1 MTKLRAIYL
10 TSTFLTLIF
19 AISIINLLKGT
30 TNLSVYE
37 NRNLE
42 ARPGFQA
49 IKNGDFASKYEKYY
63 ADQFIL
69 RDDINEFST
78 KIDLLRGKSFVRDM
92 YIAKDNWLL
101 PQMDLIEN
109 NVPYLAE
116 LATKQKEFANA
127 LNAQGKSFH
136 MVITPYRGIVMRHLY
151 PDYATG
157 MDILPDKLKIYKTQL
172 DANNTSYTSL
182 DDYFLNNFDKKAL
195 ESLYFKTD
203 HHWNIF
209 GAYEG
214 FKYIMKNLGDV
225 NHEYKNITID
235 DNNYVKIYVT
245 DKVFRGSHSTNLYNL
260 LDYNEPVPMMYN
272 KNNPNYEVYIYENG
286 NFTKKKPEELL
297 YSSRNSKTITYEG
310 AYTLGLACYK
320 IVNKSAQTDKKIL
333 IFRDSYQS
341 PTVQFFADVFKEVIV
356 IDPRY
361 VDDVKINAKEMAFS
375 LDVDIVMPM
384 FMTQTLEELTSDML
398 R

>member
-10 TSTFLTLIF
+10 TFTFLIL
-19 AISIINLLKGT
+19 ISIISIMNLVKGT
-30 TNLSVYE
+30 SRLSVYE

-63 ADQFIL
+63 ADQFIY
-69 RDDINEFST
+69 RDAINELST
-78 KIDLLRGKSFVRDM
+78 KIDLLRGKSFVRGL

-109 NVPYLAE
+109 NAPYLAE
-116 LATKQKEFANA
+116 LAAKQKDFANA
-127 LNAQGKSFH
+127 LNAQGKFFH
-136 MVITPYRGIVMRHLY
+136 MVMTPYRGIVMRHLY

-157 MDILPDKLKIYKTQL
+157 MDILPEKLKIYKTLL
-172 DANNTSYTSL
+172 DANHTSYTSL
-182 DDYFLNNFDKKAL
+182 DDYFLNHFDKKTL

-214 FKYIMKNLGDV
+214 FKYIMKTLGDV
-225 NHEYKNITID
+225 NHEYRNIIID
-235 DNNYVKIYVT
+235 DNNYVKTYVT
-245 DKVFRGSHSTNLYNL
+245 DKIFHGSHNTNLYNL
-260 LDYNEPVPMMYN
+260 LDYHEPVPMMVN
-272 KNNPNYEVYIYENG
+272 KNNPNYEVSIYENG
-286 NFTKKKPEELL
+286 FFAPKKPEELL
-297 YSSRNSKTITYEG
+297 YSARNSKTITYEG
-310 AYTLGLACYK
+310 AYALGLACYK

-341 PTVQFFADVFKEVIV
+341 PTVLFFADVFKEVIV

-375 LDVDIVMPM
+375 LNVDIVMPM
-384 FMTQTLEELTSDML
+384 FITQTLEELASGML